1 MPVLIDGNNLL
12 FAARD
17 ADPEKPVGRARLCEL
32 LGQWSRRVREQT
44 TVIFDGPTPH
54 GELASQIAGREIEVG
69 YSESEK
75 ADLLIIARIQSNSAA
90 RRLVVVSTDREIA
103 RAAKRRRASPMRSD
117 EFWELLKAD
126 LSRPPQAALEPI
138 EKRRGLSKGQAEEWL
153 RELGFESHNPT
164 DDRPRR

>member
-17 ADPEKPVGRARLCEL
+17 AQPDRPVGRARLCEL

-44 TVIFDGPTPH
+44 TVIFDGPTPP
-54 GELASQIAGREIEVG
+54 GELAAQIADRAIEVG

-75 ADLLIIARIQSNSAA
+75 ADSLIIARIQSDSAA

-117 EFWELLKAD
+117 EFWELLLAD
-126 LSRPPQAALEPI
+126 LARPPHTPLEPI
-138 EKRRGLSKGQAEEWL
+138 EKRRGLSKGQADDWL
-153 RELGFESHNPT
+153 RELGFET
-164 DDRPRR
+164 DSPADDQSKG

>member
-44 TVIFDGPTPH
+44 TVIFDGPTPR

-117 EFWELLKAD
+117 EFWELLQAD
-126 LSRPPQAALEPI
+126 LARPLHAPLEPI
-138 EKRRGLSKGQAEEWL
+138 EKRRGLSKGQADEWL
-153 RELGFESHNPT
+153 RELGFESDKPA